1 MTPHQQSPSPTPTPI
16 PSPPKTTKTNK
27 KQETTKRVVTK
38 QKQWFLILFLVL
50 SLLSTMVYNIG
61 TSPQMKQWLRYT
73 RNDVDDGVP
82 HTKHGRR
89 PPWRLWNL
97 KESYTHD
104 DTTTTI
110 RQKSPQRQKYRT
122 TQEIVASMMATQ
134 NSFQSSTDTTSTGS
148 TTTTPPWSWTKA
160 TPTTMTATNS
170 TLSSTS
176 FTTTTKKGWKL
187 QLFDQRLLNVGQVGE
202 AVARAKKLGFVNR
215 MKGFSHSRTWNI
227 IGTDLCLDQGE
238 PDYLN
243 DTTTNAT
250 SSRQNQNHHHLHLPH
265 AILLGVQKGG
275 TTALYSYL
283 DRHPNIIHS
292 KKELYFLDETVDRLL
307 LRRQS
312 LGQPEGIPR
321 RESRSAYSI
330 ILKKAMITKSQKQDV
345 VGVSGKDDKSNKKNR
360 KGRPARNIKN
370 DTTIYVDDNDDD
382 DDNSNNNNTGMIRLD
397 LTPHYIYLSDR
408 VPQRIMCI
416 VPWVKLFALLRNP
429 VDRAFSNYN
438 MKFAIF
444 TSQQKKRQQQQQRR
458 PPPKPRRQLKQR
470 ILPFRSAVER
480 RDGGGRGGGG
490 VVTAPTFD
498 EYVRMDIA
506 ALYETGV
513 LQDWNTVD
521 FQSFSGSEQEFRAW
535 QAYINSGLNAPVGMG
550 LYSIML
556 KHLFRQFELHGKS
569 IANDFLAIPSEQLQ
583 HDTDAT
589 YGRVLDFLGVP
600 RISLDAYPAQ
610 NSAASKLKPTNL
622 PPKMS
627 PETEQLLKDV
637 FEPYNRELAS
647 LLGSEWENIWS
658 T

>member
-1 MTPHQQSPSPTPTPI
+1 MTHQQSPSPTPP
-16 PSPPKTTKTNK
+16 PPPKTNQTNK
-27 KQETTKRVVTK
+27 KAKTKRVVTK

-50 SLLSTMVYNIG
+50 SILSTMLYNIG
-61 TSPQMKQWLRYT
+61 RSPQMKQWLRYT
-73 RNDVDDGVP
+73 RNDNENDGIP
-82 HTKHGRR
+82 DTTKHAGQ
-89 PPWRLWNL
+89 PWRLWKR
-97 KESYTHD
+97 KERHSSD
-104 DTTTTI
+104 DNATTI
-110 RQKSPQRQKYRT
+110 RQKSQRQKYRT
-122 TQEIVASMMATQ
+122 TQEIVASMVATQ
-134 NSFQSSTDTTSTGS
+134 NSFQTS
-148 TTTTPPWSWTKA
+148 TTTISSSSTGWTTTPWLWTKA
-160 TPTTMTATNS
+160 TPTTTTRTNS
-170 TLSSTS
+170 TLLSSSSSSSTTS
-176 FTTTTKKGWKL
+176 KKGL
-187 QLFDQRLLNVGQVGE
+187 TSQSLDQVLKVGQVGE
-202 AVARAKKLGFVNR
+202 AVARAKKFGFVNR
-215 MKGFSHSRTWNI
+215 MKGFSHARTWNI
-227 IGTDLCLDQGE
+227 IGTDQCLDQGE
-238 PDYLN
+238 SEYLN
-243 DTTTNAT
+243 ATITPSSTTTTPTGTTT
-250 SSRQNQNHHHLHLPH
+250 SSIRRNHLPH

-292 KKELYFLDETVDRLL
+292 KKELYFLDETLDHLL

-321 RESRSAYSI
+321 RDARSAYSI
-330 ILKKAMITKSQKQDV
+330 IMKKAMIKKTEKREVDV
-345 VGVSGKDDKSNKKNR
+345 AKKDDKTRKVRPVRKVKNNTSSN
-360 KGRPARNIKN
+360 G
-370 DTTIYVDDNDDD
+370 DDD
-382 DDNSNNNNTGMIRLD
+382 DYNNNDNDGMIRLD

-408 VPQRIMCI
+408 VPQRILCI

-429 VDRAFSNYN
+429 IDRAFSNYN

-444 TSQQKKRQQQQQRR
+444 TSQQQKRQQQQQKRR
-458 PPPKPRRQLKQR
+458 PKRRRQLKQR
-470 ILPFRSAVER
+470 ILPLRGAVELH
-480 RDGGGRGGGG
+480 GGRGGRGG

-506 ALYETGV
+506 TLYETGV
-513 LQDWNTVD
+513 LQDWKKVN

-556 KHLFRQFELHGKS
+556 KHLFQQFERHGKS

-600 RISLDAYPAQ
+600 RISLDAYPSQ
-610 NSAASKLKPTNL
+610 NSAASKLKPSNL